1 MTFSKNIKLIIKKR
15 SDIHVLSFQQ
25 GNPRLRNSMQKC
37 KARPKRTLDTSTH
50 KVCCVYKLLFNFLKK
65 MNSSREVVEA
75 KP

>member
-37 KARPKRTLDTSTH
+37 KARPKRTWMLLHTKFAVSTN
-50 KVCCVYKLLFNFLKK
+50 YYSIFKK
-65 MNSSREVVEA
+65 KN
-75 KP
+75 